1 MTPIR
6 HQYLRIKQGYP
17 EAIVLFR
24 LGDFYET
31 FDEDARL
38 ASRELDIV
46 LTSRSMGKGLKV
58 PMAGIPAHSLD
69 PYLARLIKKGHTV
82 AICEQLSD
90 PNASKGLVERDVV
103 RLVTPGTVLEPSLL
117 DQGANNYL
125 AAVVADGVEAGLA
138 YVDISTGE
146 FAVTQLPEAE
156 VPLELGRL
164 SPAEVLVPQEGDWS
178 EKNAVS
184 QDSGSGNCVITPI
197 SSSAFGYDNARQ
209 TILDHFGTLTLEPFG
224 CAGLPLAI
232 RAAGA
237 VVEYLGRTRRGSL
250 DELANLNTYSTSGF
264 MTLDAQSRRNLELFQ
279 GGRWA
284 SDGPSLLST
293 LDLTRTP
300 MGGRLL
306 RRWLGQPLLDL
317 GGLTRR
323 QDAVEFFHGALVT
336 RERALFQLSRI
347 GDMERALNR
356 VRLGTAAPQ
365 GSGGPEG
372 RPGGG
377 RRAAESFPARR
388 CRGHLLAVEVDTALR
403 RGGGPDRCRV
413 GAGARRGAG
422 RWQRGQGWLL
432 AGAG

>member
-46 LTSRSMGKGLKV
+46 LTSRSMGKGLKM

-156 VPLELGRL
+156 VPLELGPTLPRRSPCPPGRGIGLKRTL
-164 SPAEVLVPQEGDWS
+164 SPKIRGPEIA
-178 EKNAVS
+178 S
-184 QDSGSGNCVITPI
+184 QRRSLH
-197 SSSAFGYDNARQ
+197 R
-209 TILDHFGTLTLEPFG
+209 
-224 CAGLPLAI
+224 PLATTTPDRPSWI
-232 RAAGA
+232 ISGHSPWSPSAAPAFPWRLERRAP
-237 VVEYLGRTRRGSL
+237 L
-250 DELANLNTYSTSGF
+250 LNTWAVPGEARWMSWPTST
-264 MTLDAQSRRNLELFQ
+264 
-279 GGRWA
+279 
-284 SDGPSLLST
+284 P
-293 LDLTRTP
+293 TP
-300 MGGRLL
+300 
-306 RRWLGQPLLDL
+306 P
-317 GGLTRR
+317 
-323 QDAVEFFHGALVT
+323 AVL
-336 RERALFQLSRI
+336 
-347 GDMERALNR
+347 
-356 VRLGTAAPQ
+356 
-365 GSGGPEG
+365 
-372 RPGGG
+372 
-377 RRAAESFPARR
+377 
-388 CRGHLLAVEVDTALR
+388 
-403 RGGGPDRCRV
+403 
-413 GAGARRGAG
+413 
-422 RWQRGQGWLL
+422 
-432 AGAG
+432 